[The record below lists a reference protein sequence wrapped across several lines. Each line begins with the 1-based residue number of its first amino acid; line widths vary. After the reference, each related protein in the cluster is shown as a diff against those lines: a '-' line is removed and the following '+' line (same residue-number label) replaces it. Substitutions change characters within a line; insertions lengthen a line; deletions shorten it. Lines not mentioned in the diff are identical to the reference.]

1 MSRRPS
7 QGDDP
12 KVIREEMLFL
22 EPVILLVST
31 NDS

>member
-12 KVIREEMLFL
+12 KVIREENAVPRAGDPFGQHQ
-22 EPVILLVST
+22 
-31 NDS
+31 